1 MINFNANRQQFLSS
15 LSKLLHDNGLEC
27 PIDIYENSHEGR
39 QYEYEKV
46 AFTIFR
52 NAETWLIHIV
62 NEQACSVVRIVH
74 NCDDIVCC
82 IKITLYDEAPE
93 RNYTNVLDWVVG
105 SFKYTKQIDWYDKVL
120 ADNMNKTIHEREERR
135 DLVHHTVNI
144 GVRKKDKHTKVSLLF
159 HGSESSRID
168 KVVLVFNVT
177 NTDGRDD
184 TYSVTLRSPSRALNY
199 LMGLYKREVYSK
211 FLNEA
216 LDRTGS
222 NHDIL
227 GVYHVQRGDVVCI
240 SRPVASDRATYDN
253 TLEVGRAYRLVGI
266 ERDDF
271 DKQEWVTIIVDG
283 NERQYNAM
291 HFYNYNHRSV

>member
-1 MINFNANRQQFLSS
+1 MINFNANRQQFLSN

-27 PIDIYENSHEGR
+27 PLDIYENSPDGK
-39 QYEYEKV
+39 QYEHDRI

-52 NAETWLIHIV
+52 NSETWLIHIG
-62 NEQACSVVRIVH
+62 NEHSFSTVRIVH
-74 NCDDIVCC
+74 SCDDVVCC
-82 IKITLYDEAPE
+82 IKINLYDEAPE
-93 RNYTNVLDWVVG
+93 RNYINVLDWVMG

-120 ADNMNKTIHEREERR
+120 ADNMHRTIHEREERR
-135 DLVHHTVNI
+135 DIVHHTVNI

-177 NTDGRDD
+177 NSDGRDD
-184 TYSVTLRSPSRALNY
+184 TYSVTLRNQSRVLNY

-216 LDRTGS
+216 LDRTES

-240 SRPVASDRATYDN
+240 SRPVANDRATYDN
-253 TLEVGRAYRLVGI
+253 TLEIGRAYKLVNI

-271 DKQEWVTIIVDG
+271 DKQEWVTIVVDG
-283 NERQYNAM
+283 NERQYNAI
-291 HFYNYNHRSV
+291 HFYQYRRT